1 MKFFYLLVL
10 PVIVFADIVDCNKIF
25 EERKSELIREI
36 DKIDERQ
43 QAFEALKSAT
53 NSLLE
58 QKEKMIE
65 QKQQEVNATLQQIS
79 KKEKNIEDLIKKNR
93 KLLANIKE
101 AKDDKIAQMYV
112 KMKDGPA
119 AAILENMDPSDACNI
134 LFNLQAKKMASIMA
148 KMDPIKASKI
158 TKLLQLGPPFKEAAD
173 NISKN

>member
-1 MKFFYLLVL
+1 MRYFYLFVL
-10 PVIVFADIVDCNKIF
+10 PMFVYANVVDCNKIF

-36 DKIDERQ
+36 DKIDDRQ

-53 NSLLE
+53 NSLLDKKE
-58 QKEKMIE
+58 QMIS
-65 QKQQEVNATLQQIS
+65 QKQAEVNATLENIS
-79 KKEKNIEDLIKKNR
+79 QKEKNIEDLIKKNK
-93 KLLANIKE
+93 KLLADIKE

-119 AAILENMDPSDACNI
+119 AAILENMEPSDACNI

-158 TKLLQLGPPFKEAAD
+158 TQLLQLGPPFKDLKD
-173 NISKN
+173 NLEQ